1 MRVNFPN
8 ITDYKILLTVNELND
23 RGYYPLVEG
32 VLKILSGI
40 IDDETEEFKDLS
52 TFQSLLSF
60 NSKQLSRNVNMLLRY
75 QYLKK
80 IYDEKS
86 DELYLKITDKGQ
98 AFLLDFKKHHR
109 INLKKHT
116 KKVKKTIAKL

>member
-8 ITDYKILLTVNELND
+8 ITDYKILITVSELND
-23 RGYYPLVEG
+23 RGYYPLAEG

-116 KKVKKTIAKL
+116 KKVKKTIVKL

>member
-8 ITDYKILLTVNELND
+8 ITDYKILLTVSELND

-40 IDDETEEFKDLS
+40 IDDETEEFKGLP

-98 AFLLDFKKHHR
+98 AFLLDFKKHHH

-116 KKVKKTIAKL
+116 KKVKKTIVKL